1 VRPRDC
7 AEIAEDFRLVCLQNG
22 RKPTGRAGSKLNIPQ
37 ESVWKIVCKS
47 FALRPYLA
55 QMMQNLAPN
64 NKAPRFEK

>member
-1 VRPRDC
+1 MRRRDC
-7 AEIAEDFRLVCLQNG
+7 AEIADDFRLVCLQNG

-47 FALRPYLA
+47 FTLRPYLP

-64 NKAPRFEK
+64 NKAPRFE